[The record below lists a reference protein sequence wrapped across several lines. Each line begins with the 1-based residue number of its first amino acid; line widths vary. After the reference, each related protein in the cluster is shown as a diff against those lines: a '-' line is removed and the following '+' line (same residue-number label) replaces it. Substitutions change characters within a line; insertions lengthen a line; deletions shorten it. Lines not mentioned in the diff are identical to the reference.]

1 MKQEALVF
9 DILRKVLADGAST
22 TLPDIYVFK
31 FVKIDFVNNFRFLKF
46 VCILLSKNS
55 FPKYLDKIASSCK
68 WYFCVAFYGCLC
80 IGN

>member
-46 VCILLSKNS
+46 VYILLSKIVFRNIYIRS
-55 FPKYLDKIASSCK
+55 LLVKKKI
-68 WYFCVAFYGCLC
+68 
-80 IGN
+80 